1 MRFAEISHVNEA
13 GEQPKLFRFAT
24 FELDVAAGELR
35 KDGKS
40 RPRMRDQTLQI
51 LVTLL
56 ERAGEVLTRDELRE
70 RLWPADTFVDF
81 DHGLNTAINQVRSA
95 LGDTAANSRFI
106 QTLPRRGY
114 RFLVPVEAVVERVSM
129 PTNEAKTLESPAD
142 EEESSER
149 AGGSLPR
156 SRVLSDAEDLPVAGN
171 TTVRVLFLLI
181 QVMYL
186 TFYVVCLGRIS
197 KVEEI
202 LNTATERGLALFV
215 VLMITAAA
223 GIPVRFYLL
232 TATAFNYRGLPE
244 KFKKLFPFLL
254 ALDEVWALTPF
265 LLVPQIGAGL
275 AIASAA
281 TLVYLP
287 FSQRSLL
294 LMGVHRHQE

>member
-1 MRFAEISHVNEA
+1 MRFAEIFHVHEA
-13 GEQPKLFRFAT
+13 GQRPKLFRFAT

-40 RPRMRDQTLQI
+40 RPRMRDQALQI

-56 ERAGEVLTRDELRE
+56 ERAGEVVTRDELRE

-81 DHGLNTAINQVRSA
+81 DHGLNTAINQVRGA
-95 LGDTAANSRFI
+95 LGDEAANPRFI

-114 RFLVPVEAVVERVSM
+114 RFLVPVETIVARGM
-129 PTNEAKTLESPAD
+129 SPAI
-142 EEESSER
+142 EKK
-149 AGGSLPR
+149 SLQPAADLSPDSKQNGAMRPR
-156 SRVLSDAEDLPVAGN
+156 SLVLSDAEDLPEARN
-171 TTVRVLFLLI
+171 RTVKVLFLLA

-186 TFYVVCLGRIS
+186 IFYVVGLARIA

-202 LNTATERGLALFV
+202 LNTATGRGLALFV
-215 VLMITAAA
+215 VLVVTAAV

-232 TATAFNYRGLPE
+232 TASAFNYRGLPE
-244 KFKKLFPFLL
+244 KFKRLFPFLL
-254 ALDEVWALTPF
+254 VLDEVWALTPF
-265 LLVPQIGAGL
+265 LLVPQIGVGL

-281 TLVYLP
+281 ALLYLP

-294 LMGVHRHQE
+294 LMGGPRQKE